1 MDTILSGTQG
11 RWCISLRGSERQRKA
26 PLAMGTRTGSRQD
39 THVCMCVHA
48 CVHVCARMCAHV
60 GTAPRYTP
68 IVWTCVHKC
77 SYARAHVHSHL
88 DCHLELL
95 WLVRAWPDRERGQP
109 GSPSALP
116 LILYVALGASVPLY
130 KAPPATPRGRSQR
143 SHRIHGRPGAERAPH
158 GTSGGHLADLPVR
171 DLRNVYL
178 VSRGDVGDHDHF
190 LQV

>member
-1 MDTILSGTQG
+1 
-11 RWCISLRGSERQRKA
+11 
-26 PLAMGTRTGSRQD
+26 
-39 THVCMCVHA
+39 MCARVYMRA
-48 CVHVCARMCAHV
+48 CVHVCARMCEHV

-116 LILYVALGASVPLY
+116 LILYVALGESPWGLSAPLQSASCN
-130 KAPPATPRGRSQR
+130 ARGRSQR
-143 SHRIHGRPGAERAPH
+143 SHRIHGRPGAERAPR